1 MSQGNNQSSKINN
14 KQNLTTSVKTSLGV
28 DGLNIPQLPDK
39 NEEDKKEDLLMKN
52 NNSGNQMYVGNNNGF
67 GDNNF
72 FKKLNSAEITNNNN
86 LDQNNSIDDDD
97 NSIDEDSGKVLN
109 MLAQKDGHKSKKN
122 DVTKSQNINLYNTLK
137 KNINNNQFSIIQ
149 NKNENSFTNLDN
161 NDNNKNDNNNTNNT
175 NNNNYINNNNTTNDI
190 KHSKTQKN
198 PIFNII
204 PRLNQ
209 QTNEMEQLRKD
220 LFARKDNNVKKCCLE
235 NYGDTSYLN
244 TILQSL
250 ANIENLKNFF
260 LNENIKN
267 YLITNLKTLP
277 LSFVTQRIF
286 EHFYVKKDSKY
297 TLDSFIRVLGNLNHI
312 YSSTKSR
319 NANECLMF
327 ILDSLHNELNRI
339 REINQK
345 NDFDKKERKE
355 VISYGIMNYKNQYD
369 CIISDNFNWQ
379 ELKELHCTECGE
391 RSYDFKTYNTFQLDC
406 LDFKKTIDKNIINIY
421 DCLEYELNITK
432 KAFCCYCRKKADIKS
447 ISGIYSSP
455 RIFVFLLN
463 SGNFDEN
470 LLNLNFKLETVINL
484 KNFIENKKSPIKYDL
499 VGVISMDIRNKKYIN
514 YCKSFEDQQWYF
526 YWEENIA
533 QITEKQV
540 ILDNSGKFTPSV
552 LFYKS
557 IN

>member
-1 MSQGNNQSSKINN
+1 MSKENNQSEQKDKKPNINESQNTTAAINALNIQPISDNNDENEKEDSLSKNN
-14 KQNLTTSVKTSLGV
+14 KLKNSRYKNNDNENGELFPFQKKYSAEVIAKNALNEDDEEDEEDLDNPLAKKNMMTSQKKVVPKKILSLLKSNVLTSVNK
-28 DGLNIPQLPDK
+28 
-39 NEEDKKEDLLMKN
+39 
-52 NNSGNQMYVGNNNGF
+52 
-67 GDNNF
+67 DN
-72 FKKLNSAEITNNNN
+72 KGS
-86 LDQNNSIDDDD
+86 
-97 NSIDEDSGKVLN
+97 
-109 MLAQKDGHKSKKN
+109 KD
-122 DVTKSQNINLYNTLK
+122 
-137 KNINNNQFSIIQ
+137 QFSLVQ
-149 NKNENSFTNLDN
+149 KNENSFYYE
-161 NDNNKNDNNNTNNT
+161 DNNNNLEN
-175 NNNNYINNNNTTNDI
+175 I
-190 KHSKTQKN
+190 KSEKIKN
-198 PIFNII
+198 PINNII
-204 PRLNQ
+204 PRLNEQ
-209 QTNEMEQLRKD
+209 INNNSKIEQLKKD
-220 LFARKDNNVKKCCLE
+220 LQNNDNTKTQQLKNNIKKCCLE
-235 NYGDTSYLN
+235 KYGDTSYLN
-244 TILQSL
+244 TIIQCL
-250 ANIENLKNFF
+250 ANIENLKIFF
-260 LNENIKN
+260 LNDNIKK
-267 YLITNLKTLP
+267 YLITNINKLP

-286 EHFYVKKDSKY
+286 EHFYVKRDSKY
-297 TLDSFIRVLGNLNHI
+297 TLESFLRVLGSLNHI
-312 YSSTKSR
+312 YASKKSR

-345 NDFDKKERKE
+345 NDFDKKVRNE
-355 VISYGIMNYKNQYD
+355 VISYGVMNYKNQYD

-526 YWEENIA
+526 YWEENVA